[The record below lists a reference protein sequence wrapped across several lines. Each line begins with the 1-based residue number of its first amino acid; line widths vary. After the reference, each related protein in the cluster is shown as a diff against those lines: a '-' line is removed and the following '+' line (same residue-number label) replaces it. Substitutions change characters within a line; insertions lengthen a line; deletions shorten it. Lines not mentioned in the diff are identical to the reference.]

1 MSNVARNALASS
13 SPARSCVLC
22 GKAFSRSGRA
32 LYCGPACRLRA
43 FRLRHLEDRE
53 VLRLEATRPLRR
65 RAGLLSH
72 SVYECPR
79 CAERYL
85 GNRRCPDCNLMCKR
99 LGLGGECPHC
109 EELVLVAEL
118 VPEVDL

>member
-1 MSNVARNALASS
+1 MSNVARNAPANSP
-13 SPARSCVLC
+13 PARGCVVCSKRLS
-22 GKAFSRSGRA
+22 GSGRA
-32 LYCGPACRLRA
+32 LYCSPACRLRA

-79 CAERYL
+79 VRHEAPL
-85 GNRRCPDCNLMCKR
+85 NRV
-99 LGLGGECPHC
+99 G
-109 EELVLVAEL
+109 
-118 VPEVDL
+118 